1 MLSLTS
7 EQYFAS
13 LYERKMLPSWE
24 TSSLLT
30 QKGHGV

>member
-24 TSSLLT
+24 TPLLLT